1 MDPSETND
9 IEAEIEAELALIGE
23 DEIQLSD
30 HEDVDFTRLSD
41 IVTEGWSSEG
51 QMDSSP
57 EKTEG
62 GGQSEEEVWI

>member
-1 MDPSETND
+1 MDLSETYD

-62 GGQSEEEVWI
+62 GGQSEEEVGI